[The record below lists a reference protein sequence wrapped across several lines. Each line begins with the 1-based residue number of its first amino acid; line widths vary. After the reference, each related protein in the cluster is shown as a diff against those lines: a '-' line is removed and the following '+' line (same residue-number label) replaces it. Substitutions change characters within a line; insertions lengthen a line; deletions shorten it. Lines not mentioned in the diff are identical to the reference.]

1 MAKWLQS
8 RKWAAVLMM
17 IATLATLLAAWAI
30 IQSGEEAK
38 AAAGADCARLQLG
51 SLVTRV
57 ELARSRDEL
66 DASLEHPACAPEVA
80 AVMARRDWALLPAYF
95 ILVIGMIL
103 LLANLRLLGPP
114 VRTGRR
120 EGQGR
125 WWLWVGTGTAL
136 ALAAVAADAV
146 ANQLLSELLVNFRF
160 PALDLDSEI
169 AALNTATRVKW
180 GALAAAAF
188 AAALLW
194 AWRPRW
200 PVNVPP
206 PPPETK
212 KLPRA
217 VRWGWRLSWAVAV
230 LGAAAAG
237 VLLCGLLQT
246 EPGRAA
252 TALRL
257 GWVLLILFWICAF
270 LRAVGVAAEP
280 LARLP
285 VEAIEPEKPVAA
297 GEAPESAAPPPG
309 SGYERAYPR
318 PLWQR
323 EWALTRGR
331 RREVGLDPDGG
342 RVGVGLSGGGI
353 RAATI
358 DLGLFQGIAELDAEA
373 GDARKGR
380 RVLERIDFLSTVSG
394 GGYFGSFLGRLWT
407 RRFINGPGDIVNVL
421 RNANADGRNVLRY
434 LRENGRYLSPN
445 GAGDLL
451 QGGAAVLRN
460 WVAVQ
465 IVLLTF
471 LLTVFA
477 GLQAARPGMN
487 RVAAALPE
495 GLGQAFALHGGFW
508 WSPWLLLPLL
518 AFALFVFPLGWAYWM
533 VEPVGPAFA
542 GSEEGRPRRR
552 VPRPRTWDR
561 SAIAPVAG
569 LILVLVA
576 ALVVAGGPWRPALRA
591 VAQMVALT
599 AALSLFWW
607 RYAVHKAWR
616 RSGQAER
623 EEEREGF
630 GDSGLSGIMPTP
642 EERRLDRA
650 IHAHLAER
658 QWLTTRL
665 TGALLVTG
673 VLLTLGLVDSAGQ
686 SLYVAL
692 LGPDPWSGWLAGF
705 YSVLLMLVGYAR
717 KLAVVFTP
725 KGGDK
730 RPSLPVNLIAGFI
743 AFVLVAVILVSLNA
757 VSHAVAWRLSAPR
770 GSAEWQQ
777 AQETCLR
784 VHLEEDCEPVDLVS
798 ASGAIGR
805 FPLRQGRDWQLSLLG
820 LVTGLVLSIF
830 FGQTFPFV
838 NRSSHQS
845 LYSSRLTRAYLGA
858 SNKRRWTESVTRVIR
873 GDDCDLARYWP
884 PPPTKAAPIHFIN
897 VTINETVGGRSQVEQ
912 KDRKGSILALGPF
925 GMSCGVDHHAII
937 PLGRLDPVGRE
948 VTVFPQKEDEFR
960 VFEYPYGEAG
970 HRVFTGE
977 TLPLGD
983 WIGLSGAAFSTGL
996 GARTS
1001 LGLSLLA
1008 GFGNVRLGRWWDS
1021 GVAVDARRS
1030 AVRPSFL
1037 VGLEQF
1043 AARFFPVQVFLLD
1056 EFLARFPGTARRHWY
1071 LSDGGH
1077 FENMAGYELIRRRL
1091 PMIVIVDGEQ
1101 DGSYTFGGLSNLVR
1115 KARIDFGAEVKFLN
1129 DEDLKSEIDPKMRGT
1144 VGTLEDLRLDPDT
1157 GFSKAHAALGRITY
1171 TDGAA
1176 PPSRLLYIK
1185 ASLTGDEAADVL
1197 EYHRAHPNF
1206 PHEPTGDQFFDEAQ
1220 WESYRKLGEHI
1231 ARRLFRR
1238 PGAGAGKAAKSW
1250 WPDELV

>member
-1 MAKWLQS
+1 MVKRLQS
-8 RKWAAVLMM
+8 RKWVAVLVM

-30 IQSGEEAK
+30 VQSGEEAK
-38 AAAGADCARLQLG
+38 AAGGADCAQLDLKN
-51 SLVTRV
+51 LVARV
-57 ELARSRDEL
+57 GLARGADELAWDL
-66 DASLEHPACAPEVA
+66 THPPCAPEVA
-80 AVMARRDWALLPAYF
+80 AAMVRRDWALLPAY
-95 ILVIGMIL
+95 LVLVVGMVL
-103 LLANLRLLGPP
+103 LLANLRLLGPRQP
-114 VRTGRR
+114 SGLR
-120 EGQGR
+120 EGQRR
-125 WWLWVGTGTAL
+125 WWLWVGIGTAL
-136 ALAAVAADAV
+136 ALAAVAADAIE
-146 ANQLLSELLVNFRF
+146 NRLLSRLLVTFRF
-160 PALDLDSEI
+160 PGLDLASAIEQMN
-169 AALNTATRVKW
+169 LATRVKW
-180 GALAAAAF
+180 GALAAVAFLTAA
-188 AAALLW
+188 LW

-200 PVNVPP
+200 PVNVAPP
-206 PPPETK
+206 AEPKK

-237 VLLCGLLQT
+237 VLVAGLLQADA
-246 EPGRAA
+246 GRAA
-252 TALRL
+252 AGLRL
-257 GWVLLILFWICAF
+257 GWVLLIVFWICAF

-285 VEAIEPEKPVAA
+285 IDTVEPETTGA
-297 GEAPESAAPPPG
+297 GDVPESAAPPPG
-309 SGYERAYPR
+309 SRYERAYPR

-323 EWALTRGR
+323 EWKLTSGR
-331 RREVGLDPDGG
+331 RREVGLDPDSG

-358 DLGLFQGIAELDAEA
+358 DLGLFQGIADLDAEA
-373 GDARKGR
+373 GPAEKGR

-407 RRFINGPGDIVNVL
+407 RRFVSGPGDVANVL
-421 RNANADGRNVLRY
+421 RGANADGRNVLRY

-460 WVAVQ
+460 WVAIQ

-533 VEPVGPAFA
+533 VEPVGPEFA
-542 GSEEGRPRRR
+542 GSEEGRTRRR
-552 VPRPRTWDR
+552 VPKPRFWDR

-569 LILVLVA
+569 LLLVLVA
-576 ALVVAGGPWRPALRA
+576 ALVVAGGPWRPAVQA
-591 VAQMVALT
+591 VAQMMAAT

-607 RYAVHKAWR
+607 RYAVHKGR
-616 RSGQAER
+616 RRAGQAER
-623 EEEREGF
+623 EEERAESR
-630 GDSGLSGIMPTP
+630 DSTLSGTMPTL

-658 QWLTTRL
+658 QWLTTHL

-673 VLLTLGLVDSAGQ
+673 VLLTLALVDSAGQ

-770 GSAEWQQ
+770 GSTEWQQ
-777 AQETCLR
+777 AERSCLQVR
-784 VHLEEDCEPVDLVS
+784 LEEDCEPAALVS
-798 ASGAIGR
+798 ASATSGR

-820 LVTGLVLSIF
+820 LVTGFVLSIF

-858 SNKRRWTESVTRVIR
+858 SNKRRWSESVTRVIR

-948 VTVFPQKEDEFR
+948 VTVFPQAEGEFR
-960 VFEYPYGEAG
+960 VFEYPRAEGAG

-983 WIGLSGAAFSTGL
+983 WVGISGAAFSTGL

-1001 LGLSLLA
+1001 LGLSLLS

-1021 GVAVDARRS
+1021 GVAVDARS
-1030 AVRPSFL
+1030 AAVRPTFL
-1037 VGLEQF
+1037 VGLEHF
-1043 AARFFPVQVFLLD
+1043 AARLFPVQVFLLD
-1056 EFLARFPGTARRHWY
+1056 EFLARFHGTARRHWY

-1115 KARIDFGAEVKFLN
+1115 KARIDFGAEVKFLS
-1129 DEDLKSEIDPKMRGT
+1129 DEELKSEIDPRMRGT

-1206 PHEPTGDQFFDEAQ
+1206 PHEPTSDQFFDEAQ